1 MKFSEPVKKK
11 TKGDWETVP
20 SDEASFNNGKVR
32 VKKDIVE
39 NAITEISRSLSEDYK
54 SEKRKKA
61 LEDRKK
67 WDAEHDA
74 WQKKQEQE
82 RAKENHIGKS
92 FSIKSGHGYWD
103 ITNYPIGGNFKR
115 AGAEGVIAKVDSHLP
130 DHIASHHQVN
140 VTGKT
145 KEGRTIAFNTR
156 NADNVNE

>member
-1 MKFSEPVKKK
+1 MEEMAEKPGNESAEQKKR
-11 TKGDWETVP
+11 
-20 SDEASFNNGKVR
+20 FNILNP
-32 VKKDIVE
+32 
-39 NAITEISRSLSEDYK
+39 
-54 SEKRKKA
+54 
-61 LEDRKK
+61 KK

-115 AGAEGVIAKVDSHLP
+115 AVAEGVIAKVDSHLP